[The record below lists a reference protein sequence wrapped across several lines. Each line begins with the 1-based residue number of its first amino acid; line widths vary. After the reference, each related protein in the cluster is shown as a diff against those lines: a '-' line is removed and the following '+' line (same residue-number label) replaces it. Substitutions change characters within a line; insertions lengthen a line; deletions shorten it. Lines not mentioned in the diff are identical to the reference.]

1 MTPFQLPSAALLISV
16 VLTCLAIPRVAGAYY
31 EIREFAEVISPKGP
45 RQSEL
50 PSKLGGVFSFNN
62 DIRIG
67 DKSGATVGF
76 TNGNC
81 LVSAEVSTG
90 IANTLYTC
98 YETVLFTSGPYQ
110 GSSLTI
116 VGFYD
121 FVANGPLSIVG
132 GTGLFRGATGE
143 LNYVY
148 PTNSNF
154 SYSLPN
160 MVFVTANFPSPTSPP
175 QAASATL
182 TPSSAPP
189 TTCDT
194 GSDKP
199 NQCFNADGSS
209 FICCAGACGPSGATA
224 TCT

>member
-116 VGFYD
+116 V
-121 FVANGPLSIVG
+121 
-132 GTGLFRGATGE
+132 
-143 LNYVY
+143 
-148 PTNSNF
+148 
-154 SYSLPN
+154 
-160 MVFVTANFPSPTSPP
+160 
-175 QAASATL
+175 AASATL